1 MTDMILGISAF
12 YHDSAAALVADGGP
26 LAAAHEERFS
36 RRRHDPSFP
45 KRAVEYCLNEAGAKL
60 DDVSTI
66 AYYENPRIKFR
77 RLLASYAAAGPRGG
91 ATFGDALSGW
101 LSYKLRVERSLERSL
116 QALDLGGVPE
126 IVCREHHESHAASA
140 FLPSPFT
147 SAAVLCIDAVGEW
160 ATTSL
165 WHGEGTGLQNLAEI
179 RFPHSLGLLYSA
191 FTYFCGFKVDS
202 GEYKLMGLAPYG
214 QPKYADL
221 IRQELIDIKPDGSFH
236 LNVTQFEFL
245 YGKVMTGRAFERL
258 FGIERRRP
266 ETPLVEKYFDLAAS
280 VQHVTEEVV
289 LKLAATARRR
299 TSESAL
305 CLAGGV
311 ALNCVANGKILR
323 EGIFDDVWIQPAA
336 GDAGGALGAAM
347 AVAAERGARR
357 KHLGSGRDAMA
368 GALLGP
374 SYSDEQI
381 GHFLEHHGVPHV
393 RMRPDDLARTVAR
406 HIADGKVV
414 GWFQGRMEY
423 GPRALGARSILGD
436 PRDASTQ
443 TTMNLKIKFRESF
456 RPFAPSVLAED
467 AGEYFELDHASPYML
482 LVADVSKDKRLPTT
496 EPTFEGLDLLRVPR
510 STIPAVTHVDFS
522 ARLQT
527 VAEADNPTYYRL
539 ISEFKQ
545 LTGCPVVVNTSFNVR
560 GEPIVNRPEEAYTC
574 FMRTNMDYLA
584 IGGFL
589 LDKASQPQF
598 NEADEWRTQIPLD

>member
-1 MTDMILGISAF
+1 MTDLVLGISAF
-12 YHDSAAALVADGGP
+12 YHDSAAALVADGVP
-26 LAAAHEERFS
+26 VAAAHEERFS

-45 KRAVEYCLNEAGAKL
+45 KRAIEYCLKEAGAKL

-91 ATFGDALSGW
+91 ATFGEALSGW

-116 QALDLGGVPE
+116 QALEVGHVPE
-126 IVCREHHESHAASA
+126 ILCREHHESHAASA

-165 WHGEGTGLQNLAEI
+165 WHGEGTGLRNLAEI

-214 QPKYADL
+214 SPKYAGL
-221 IRQELIDIKPDGSFH
+221 IRQKLIDIKPDGSFH
-236 LNVTQFEFL
+236 LNVSQFEFL

-258 FGIERRRP
+258 FAIERRHP
-266 ETPLVEKYFDLAAS
+266 EAPLVEKHFDLAAS
-280 VQHVTEEVV
+280 VQEVTEEVV
-289 LKLAATARRR
+289 LKLAWTARRR
-299 TSESAL
+299 TNERAL
-305 CLAGGV
+305 CMAGGV

-323 EGIFDDVWIQPAA
+323 ERIFDNVWIQPAA

-347 AVAAERGARR
+347 AVAVERGAHR

-374 SYSDEQI
+374 SYSDEKI
-381 GHFLEHHGVPHV
+381 GHFLERHAVPHV
-393 RMRPDDLARTVAR
+393 RMRPDQLARAVAR
-406 HIADGKVV
+406 HIADGKVI

-436 PRDASTQ
+436 PRDPTTQ

-467 AGEYFELDHASPYML
+467 AGEYFELEHASPYML
-482 LVADVSKDKRLPTT
+482 LVADVSEGKRLPTT
-496 EPTFEGLDLLRVPR
+496 ESTSTGLDLLSVPR

-527 VAEADNPTYYRL
+527 VAEADNPRYYRL
-539 ISEFKQ
+539 ISEFKK

-560 GEPIVNRPEEAYTC
+560 GEPIVNSPEEAYTC

-589 LDKASQPQF
+589 LDKASQPPF
-598 NEADEWRTQIPLD
+598 TETDDWRMQIPLD